1 MDKARR
7 VVAGTF
13 NNKDEVIPMSFL
25 VLATSQSAGRGMSKR
40 IWQSSGR
47 GNALFMI
54 GIRQLS
60 WMDGLK
66 LKNDG
71 RAVPLTLLPLKV
83 GSLVATRIQ
92 VALRECVL
100 RTHDNH
106 DIGNY
111 DGDGARMPMVSLKWP
126 NDVLVRNSSPVP
138 NEKIAGI
145 LVETTREWFL
155 IGIGINVDYA
165 LNVPS
170 IGDDCGREATCL
182 ARFCRTDVDAHTD
195 FIVGVVEE
203 VDGVG
208 NDVRH
213 MIEPGGEE
221 EEQRWIGT
229 SKQLAVDVAY
239 NLHSWLHH
247 SSRELLP

>member
-1 MDKARR
+1 
-7 VVAGTF
+7 
-13 NNKDEVIPMSFL
+13 
-25 VLATSQSAGRGMSKR
+25 
-40 IWQSSGR
+40 
-47 GNALFMI
+47 
-54 GIRQLS
+54 
-60 WMDGLK
+60 MDGLK
-66 LKNDG
+66 LKNNG
-71 RAVPLTLLPLKV
+71 PAV
-83 GSLVATRIQ
+83 SCLVATRIQ

-100 RTHDNH
+100 RTNDNH

-126 NDVLVRNSSPVP
+126 NNVLVRNSLLVP
-138 NEKIAGI
+138 NKKIAGI
-145 LVETTREWFL
+145 LVETTGEWFL
-155 IGIGINVDYA
+155 IGIGINVGYA
-165 LNVPS
+165 PNVPS
-170 IGDDCGREATCL
+170 IGDDRGQEATCL

-221 EEQRWIGT
+221 EEEQRWIET

-239 NLHSWLHH
+239 DLHSWLHH
-247 SSRELLP
+247 SSRDDDNDARQLQYRHSIGELILADWKSYVNWDMVLTLLDTPVR